1 MQKLVGIS
9 RISKDLNI
17 ETHLLREWEKRDWL
31 GDVLKDPEQNNQRVY
46 DDEQVERIEFIWSI
60 IQEQRKNGLKRTD
73 IQEVEEKLLN
83 KFGGIVEP
91 VENNITVHSGSVD
104 QIVELIQMQNKKI
117 THLESV
123 VSEQGNLLPDNSE
136 TLQEIKKELEASKK
150 REEKQEQT
158 IEDINEKLQ
167 KAVNFIMDIE
177 ERQKDE
183 PKKKSLW
190 NKIFGE

>member
-73 IQEVEEKLLN
+73 IQEVEEKLLD
-83 KFGGIVEP
+83 KFGGMVEP
-91 VENNITVHSGSVD
+91 IENNITVHSGSVD
-104 QIVELIQMQNKKI
+104 QIIEL
-117 THLESV
+117 
-123 VSEQGNLLPDNSE
+123 
-136 TLQEIKKELEASKK
+136 
-150 REEKQEQT
+150 
-158 IEDINEKLQ
+158 
-167 KAVNFIMDIE
+167 
-177 ERQKDE
+177 
-183 PKKKSLW
+183 
-190 NKIFGE
+190 

>member
-1 MQKLVGIS
+1 
-9 RISKDLNI
+9 LNI

-158 IEDINEKLQ
+158 IEDINEKL
-167 KAVNFIMDIE
+167 
-177 ERQKDE
+177 
-183 PKKKSLW
+183 
-190 NKIFGE
+190 